1 MGWPDQTV
9 RMTREHLERAS
20 KAQTEMIEQIIEG
33 WKQQVTSP
41 GAMGAPRSFAGQM
54 PGLPGGAM
62 PTFDPM
68 APWTFWMQAAE
79 AWQRT
84 WMPDAARQKDRF
96 RSH

>member
-1 MGWPDQTV
+1 M
-9 RMTREHLERAS
+9 
-20 KAQTEMIEQIIEG
+20 
-33 WKQQVTSP
+33 SP

-54 PGLPGGAM
+54 PGLTGGAM

-84 WMPDAARQKDRF
+84 WMPDAARPRIAF
-96 RSH
+96 ALTSEMSAAANLSWAHAM